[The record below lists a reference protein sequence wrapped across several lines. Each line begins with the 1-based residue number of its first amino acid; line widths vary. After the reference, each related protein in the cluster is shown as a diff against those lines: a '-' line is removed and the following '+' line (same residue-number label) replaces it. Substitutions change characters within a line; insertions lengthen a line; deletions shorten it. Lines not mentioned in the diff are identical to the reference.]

1 MPLFDYRREL
11 SSSALIS
18 CDTVDHVVQGGLAIR
33 VRSVER
39 NVPVLLFITRYKVVA
54 RLKSVDEILN
64 CDHSLIAVVQE
75 VPVPPPPPSVY

>member
-1 MPLFDYRREL
+1 MKTW
-11 SSSALIS
+11 S
-18 CDTVDHVVQGGLAIR
+18 LAIR

-39 NVPVLLFITRYKVVA
+39 NVTVLLFITRYKVVA

-75 VPVPPPPPSVY
+75 VPVAPQCLLDFVVQANSKI